1 MAMWKVEQSTT
12 NSTVNLCVM
21 GASERAR
28 EREREIFV
36 EITAGRRGFYALHST
51 RKPLSLK
58 ETTWMPLEL
67 SVDVNNLFE

>member
-1 MAMWKVEQSTT
+1 MEGGTEYHKQHREPVRH
-12 NSTVNLCVM
+12 
-21 GASERAR
+21 GSERARER